1 MDDLTRK
8 FYEENEGNPEALA
21 KAYGVDLVDP
31 DETVEAAKDAAQ
43 FAWESLP
50 GIGTAYTVDDIKNE
64 LEKEEPDYLKIGL
77 LAGTEVIGLVPGLG
91 SAAKSMIRKGA
102 DMARQTDNVVD
113 VASNVPKVAR
123 EPFKKTRPAYK
134 LFVKRDEKLYPLFV
148 NASDEIPVNEWL
160 EADFPDVAFKG
171 KTQKGG
177 EGWYVPTK
185 GAKRSKG
192 EKVKATGDRIVIP
205 DEETRQKLIDAGFI
219 TEKTGRTKDA
229 PYGKVTAVA
238 ARPGYHASVNPVA
251 EHLGPQDIKVTKD
264 EVAKLLDAGV
274 NPKAIRHRGD
284 QYYVKRRAED
294 QYWAEVEMADDTS
307 DELRAYMESQG
318 RTDINDKVPKGGSYS
333 YVDGQADGDTWV
345 VGGDMKVKKV
355 LSREEAK
362 AAQEAAG
369 VKDLPYR
376 DEVEAILGRKF
387 SEGGLAGEDMY
398 TGQQDYLLAAS
409 SGEQMSEGGS
419 VEKQTEAVFKSSRGY
434 AEGGEV
440 GAAPDTTI
448 GVDPVS
454 GNEVPMGATPEEV
467 RDDIPAQLSEGEY
480 VVPADVVRFYGV
492 KFFEDLRT
500 EAKQGYAEMDQNG
513 RIGGEPV
520 GPEGMEMIEPEDDLP
535 FDISEL
541 QTIDDEVEMAEGGY
555 LDRAMNREE
564 PINRF
569 ESLLQFLFKDKDEYG
584 ETPIDRYK
592 EQMGDDD
599 MGFFESFMANP
610 IERGERN
617 WGKKGY
623 APGGDVTAT
632 PVPQNPFSPTGS
644 TGGFEIREYV
654 NDAGEVMY
662 IQFMNGQP
670 MTFIPQGFKPKG
682 TAAEEAATGEGV
694 AATSAPA
701 TAPSDN
707 NYYDAGAEMGKVDEA
722 FTQGA
727 SATDW
732 TKASVD
738 DFASATKGLGSSGL
752 LGTLAGSVLPGPIG
766 IAAGIGSQSQ
776 ARVKAYDMIDGI
788 AYQLES
794 MDKNDPSYKALSEQK
809 AKLQEIVSTGDD
821 GKSDDGFLGSTKI
834 YGGASSMYERL
845 DDTSG
850 DGKVS
855 FADTWLGDL
864 LGADGKSGVQGPS
877 LSESRAGARRTG
889 AFGTYEGDRD
899 RAAERISEREPTKY
913 EKAMA
918 AAKAAPAGS
927 AEQKEAYSSASDAA
941 RDSWIAAGNAAAA
954 LQRKGDIAGARRARM
969 AQSAASKAATE
980 AKQKETGWTGFFSPP
995 KKDKKDED

>member
-1 MDDLTRK
+1 MADYRKSLMDMTPKERAEVAPGAVISDDVEKPLSVKVADEAISLATPIDSIVEIQ
-8 FYEENEGNPEALA
+8 EEL
-21 KAYGVDLVDP
+21 K
-31 DETVEAAKDAAQ
+31 
-43 FAWESLP
+43 
-50 GIGTAYTVDDIKNE
+50 
-64 LEKEEPDYLKIGL
+64 KENPDYLKIGMLGGIEAISL
-77 LAGTEVIGLVPGLG
+77 LAPGAG
-91 SAAKSMIRKGA
+91 KAAQSMIRKGA
-102 DMARQTDNVVD
+102 DMARQTDSVVD
-113 VASNVPKVAR
+113 VASSVPKVA
-123 EPFKKTRPAYK
+123 KSKYKNTVKAYK
-134 LFVKRDEKLYPLFV
+134 LFTKGEDGKLYPLFV
-148 NASDEIPVNEWL
+148 DADTEVPVGQYMK
-160 EADFPDVAFKG
+160 AVFPEYRFKAENG
-171 KTQKGG
+171 NF
-177 EGWYVPTK
+177 YVPSRGTAGKK
-185 GAKRSKG
+185 G
-192 EKVKATGDRIVIP
+192 TGDSIKIP
-205 DEETRQKLIDAGFI
+205 DQETRDMLIEAGFLPKGSKA
-219 TEKTGRTKDA
+219 KTIK
-229 PYGKVTAVA
+229 AVA
-238 ARPGYHASVNPVA
+238 ARPGWHAGDNPTA
-251 EHLGPQDIKVTKD
+251 AHIGP
-264 EVAKLLDAGV
+264 EVKIDG
-274 NPKAIRHRGD
+274 KSYKIRGD
-284 QYYVKRRAED
+284 D
-294 QYWAEVEMADDTS
+294 QVWAEVEMPADVDWQAIADSRAVLKKDGTPNVKTAHIT
-307 DELRAYMESQG
+307 DELPFDGYYRYKTNPNMQG
-318 RTDINDKVPKGGSYS
+318 NWLIS
-333 YVDGQADGDTWV
+333 
-345 VGGDMKVKKV
+345 GDMKVNRI
-355 LSREEAK
+355 L
-362 AAQEAAG
+362 
-369 VKDLPYR
+369 DR
-376 DEVEAILGRKF
+376 DEVKRLNAEAGVEDLPTEAELREQLGKGF
-387 SEGGLAGEDMY
+387 AAGGLAGEDMY
-398 TGQQDYLLAAS
+398 QGVDDY
-409 SGEQMSEGGS
+409 QMAEMGAGMKEGGS

-480 VVPADVVRFYGV
+480 VIPADVVRFYGV

-500 EAKQGYAEMDQNG
+500 EAKQGYSEMDQNG

-541 QTIDDEVEMAEGGY
+541 QMIDDEVEMAEGGY
-555 LDRAMNREE
+555 LERAMNREE
-564 PINRF
+564 PVNRF

-599 MGFFESFMANP
+599 MGFFESMMSNP
-610 IERGERN
+610 IERGERK
-617 WGKKGY
+617 WDKKGY

-632 PVPQNPFSPTGS
+632 PVPQNPFSITGS
-644 TGGFEIREYV
+644 TGGFEIKEYV

-670 MTFIPQGFKPKG
+670 MTFIPQGFKLKG

-694 AATSAPA
+694 AATSAPE
-701 TAPSDN
+701 TAPSDD
-707 NYYDAGAEMGKVDEA
+707 NYYDTGAEMGKVDTA
-722 FTQGA
+722 FTDGA

-738 DFASATKGLGSSGL
+738 DFASATKALGSSGL
-752 LGTLAGSVLPGPIG
+752 LGTLAGAVLPGPIG

-809 AKLQEIVSTGDD
+809 AKLQEIVSTSDD
-821 GKSDDGFLGSTKI
+821 GDSNDGFLGKSGI
-834 YGGASSMYERL
+834 YGGQSSMYERL

-864 LGADGKSGVQGPS
+864 LGADGKAGVQGAS

-889 AFGTYEGDRD
+889 SFGTYEGSKD
-899 RAAERISEREPTKY
+899 RAAERMEAREPTKY
-913 EKAMA
+913 EKAIA